1 MEPPSNETR
10 TLSDKTGNHRRPR
23 RRPQADHAPDVP
35 LKPTSGSPRTA
46 VIVIT
51 ALSLLL
57 CLFAAIRMMPS
68 AIAQATTAT
77 TPVSGPAAEG
87 VANPG
92 NDLNVALW
100 SLGIV
105 FVLTLLNGAFSMAE
119 TALVTV
125 RPSRVEQLVEEG
137 RRGAVAVKRLINNP
151 PRFIA
156 TTQVGITLLGFASA
170 AAAATRLAPTLVPIL
185 DSAFPGNLRV
195 LETIA
200 IVLVTVLVSLFT
212 MILGE
217 IAPKSL
223 AAQAPDV
230 WAMRLAPFVSVFSV
244 LFQPLTSV
252 VVGISNILVSPFG
265 AKAQFQTPM
274 ITREEFEKI
283 LEGSEK
289 HGEIDDEEADII
301 RNVFDLSETTVR
313 SVMTPRLD
321 MTAVSVDASLEK
333 TLDTI
338 LTSGHSRVPVYEGT
352 IDTIVGIVHAKDL
365 LPLLQ
370 QERHEVDL
378 REFMREAYFVPETK
392 RVSDLLAEFRRSN
405 QQLAVVQDEYTGTE
419 GIVSL
424 EDLIEEIVGDIRDEY
439 DVDEPEVQVLSATES
454 IIDGRMSIDDVND
467 RLGIELPHEDV
478 NTIGGLVF
486 SLLGQEPV
494 SGDRVHSDGV
504 DFVVEAMDGQ
514 RVSSVRAIQV
524 GGGNA
529 ETPSGDELT
538 RTATTAARD

>member
-1 MEPPSNETR
+1 MTI
-10 TLSDKTGNHRRPR
+10 TT
-23 RRPQADHAPDVP
+23 
-35 LKPTSGSPRTA
+35 
-46 VIVIT
+46 IV
-51 ALSLLL
+51 LLVG
-57 CLFAAIRMMPS
+57 LFFGLEVLPS
-68 AIAQATTAT
+68 AVAQDTISTGVA
-77 TPVSGPAAEG
+77 PQSAAE
-87 VANPG
+87 
-92 NDLNVALW
+92 DLADLASNRVVALW

-105 FVLTLLNGAFSMAE
+105 FLLTLLNGAFSMAE

-125 RPSRVEQLVEEG
+125 RPSRVDQLVEEG
-137 RRGAVAVKRLINNP
+137 RRGALAVRRLIDNP

-170 AAAATRLAPTLVPIL
+170 AAAATRLAPPLIPALDRVFPSRNATL
-185 DSAFPGNLRV
+185 A
-195 LETIA
+195 ETIA
-200 IVLVTVLVSLFT
+200 VVIVTVIIALFT
-212 MILGE
+212 MVLGE

-230 WAMRLAPFVSVFSV
+230 WAMRLAPFVSVFGV
-244 LFQPLTSV
+244 IFRPLTSIV
-252 VVGISNILVSPFG
+252 VALSNLLVSPFG

-283 LEGSEK
+283 IEGSEK

-321 MTAVSVDASLEK
+321 MTAVSVDATLEK
-333 TLDTI
+333 TLETI
-338 LTSGHSRVPVYEGT
+338 LASGHSRVPVYDGT
-352 IDTIVGIVHAKDL
+352 IDTIVGIIHAKDL

-378 REFMREAYFVPETK
+378 RDFMREAYYVPETK
-392 RVSDLLAEFRRSN
+392 RVSDLLAEFRHSN

-439 DVDEPEVQVLSATES
+439 DVDEPEVQVLSETES

-467 RLGIELPHEDV
+467 RLGIELPHDDV

-494 SGDRVHSDGV
+494 SGDRVHSEGI

-524 GGGNA
+524 SPG
-529 ETPSGDELT
+529 ESVTT
-538 RTATTAARD
+538 RDDSARTTTAA

>member
-1 MEPPSNETR
+1 LEPPSNETR
-10 TLSDKTGNHRRPR
+10 ISSDTAVTPR
-23 RRPQADHAPDVP
+23 RLRRRRSKTLYSSALP
-35 LKPTSGSPRTA
+35 LKPTSGSSRTVLMVA
-46 VIVIT
+46 TI
-51 ALSLLL
+51 L
-57 CLFAAIRMMPS
+57 CLTLGLFAALHFMPS
-68 AIAQATTAT
+68 AIAQETLAPGTAKSAVST
-77 TPVSGPAAEG
+77 TPADPAAERM
-87 VANPG
+87 
-92 NDLNVALW
+92 VALW
-100 SLGIV
+100 SLGVV
-105 FVLTLLNGAFSMAE
+105 FLLTLLNGAFSMAE

-125 RPSRVEQLVEEG
+125 RPSRVEQLVGEG
-137 RRGAVAVKRLINNP
+137 RRGALAVQRLVNNP

-170 AAAATRLAPTLVPIL
+170 AAAATRLSPPLIPPL
-185 DSAFPGNLRV
+185 DFIFPGDHQIA
-195 LETIA
+195 ETLA
-200 IVLVTVLVSLFT
+200 IVIVTVLIALFT

-223 AAQAPDV
+223 AAQAPDI
-230 WAMRLAPFVSVFSV
+230 WAMRLAPFVSVSGV
-244 LFQPLTSV
+244 LFRPLTSV
-252 VVGISNILVSPFG
+252 VVAISNLLVSPFG

-283 LEGSEK
+283 IEGSEK

-321 MTAVSVDASLEK
+321 MTAVAVDSTLEK
-333 TLDTI
+333 TLETI
-338 LTSGHSRVPVYEGT
+338 LASGHSRVPVYEGT

-370 QERHEVDL
+370 QERREVDL
-378 REFMREAYFVPETK
+378 RDFMREAYFVPETK
-392 RVSDLLAEFRRSN
+392 RVSDLLAEFRKSN

-439 DVDEPEVQVLSATES
+439 DVDEPEVQVLSETES

-494 SGDRVHSDGV
+494 SGDRVRSEGI

-524 GGGNA
+524 GDSDS
-529 ETPSGDELT
+529 ETAVREEST
-538 RTATTAARD
+538 RTTTVTG

>member
-1 MEPPSNETR
+1 
-10 TLSDKTGNHRRPR
+10 
-23 RRPQADHAPDVP
+23 
-35 LKPTSGSPRTA
+35 
-46 VIVIT
+46 
-51 ALSLLL
+51 
-57 CLFAAIRMMPS
+57 MPS
-68 AIAQATTAT
+68 AIAQETMAQGVGNRALVSDLADPATNR
-77 TPVSGPAAEG
+77 V
-87 VANPG
+87 
-92 NDLNVALW
+92 VALW

-105 FVLTLLNGAFSMAE
+105 FLLTLLNGAFSMAE

-137 RRGAVAVKRLINNP
+137 RRGAVAVRNLINNP

-170 AAAATRLAPTLVPIL
+170 AAAATRLAPPLIPALNSV
-185 DSAFPGNLRV
+185 FPSKDATIA
-195 LETIA
+195 ETIA
-200 IVLVTVLVSLFT
+200 IVLVTVLIALFT

-223 AAQAPDV
+223 AAQAPDI
-230 WAMRLAPFVSVFSV
+230 WAMRLAPFVSVFAV
-244 LFQPLTSV
+244 LFRPLTSV

-283 LEGSEK
+283 IEGSEK

-321 MTAVSVDASLEK
+321 MTAVAVDANLEK
-333 TLDTI
+333 TLETI
-338 LTSGHSRVPVYEGT
+338 LASGHSRVPVYEGT
-352 IDTIVGIVHAKDL
+352 IDTIVGIIHAKDL

-370 QERHEVDL
+370 QERHEVNL
-378 REFMREAYFVPETK
+378 RDFMREAYFVPETK
-392 RVSDLLAEFRRSN
+392 RVSELLAEFRRSN

-439 DVDEPEVQVLSATES
+439 DVDEPEVQVLSETES

-467 RLGIELPHEDV
+467 RLGIELPRDDV

-486 SLLGQEPV
+486 ALLGQEPV
-494 SGDRVHSDGV
+494 RGDRVRSEGI

-524 GGGNA
+524 AAGDSD
-529 ETPSGDELT
+529 ESGREDAV
-538 RTATTAARD
+538 RSGSGVG

>member
-1 MEPPSNETR
+1 MEPPSHETR
-10 TLSDKTGNHRRPR
+10 TSSDTAGDNRRLR
-23 RRPQADHAPDVP
+23 RRRSQPTPEPAAPQT
-35 LKPTSGSPRTA
+35 PTSGSRRT
-46 VIVIT
+46 IYLSIT
-51 ALSLLL
+51 AL
-57 CLFAAIRMMPS
+57 CLAVVLFSALRLMPS
-68 AIAQATTAT
+68 AVAQATFSPSAVTKAAAPEAD
-77 TPVSGPAAEG
+77 PVNNL
-87 VANPG
+87 VI
-92 NDLNVALW
+92 ALW
-100 SLGIV
+100 SVGIV
-105 FVLTLLNGAFSMAE
+105 FFLTLLNGAFSMAE

-125 RPSRVEQLVEEG
+125 RPSRVDQLVEEG
-137 RRGAVAVKRLINNP
+137 RRGAIAVRRLIDNP

-170 AAAATRLAPTLVPIL
+170 AAAATRLSSLLVPAL
-185 DSAFPGNLRV
+185 DNVFPGDHQIA
-195 LETIA
+195 ETLA
-200 IVLVTVLVSLFT
+200 IVIVTILVALLT
-212 MILGE
+212 MVLGE

-230 WAMRLAPFVSVFSV
+230 WAMRLAPFVTVFGV
-244 LFQPLTSV
+244 LFRPLTSL
-252 VVGISNILVSPFG
+252 VVGISTVLVRPFG
-265 AKAQFQTPM
+265 ARAQFQTPM

-283 LEGSEK
+283 IEGSEK

-321 MTAVSVDASLEK
+321 MTVVAVDATLEK
-333 TLDTI
+333 TLETI
-338 LTSGHSRVPVYEGT
+338 LASGHSRVPVYEGT
-352 IDTIVGIVHAKDL
+352 IDTIVGIIHAKDL

-370 QERHEVDL
+370 QERHEVNL
-378 REFMREAYFVPETK
+378 RDFMREAYYVPETK
-392 RVSDLLAEFRRSN
+392 RVSELLKEFRRSN

-439 DVDEPEVQVLSATES
+439 DVDEPKVQVLSPTES

-467 RLGIELPHEDV
+467 RLGIELPREDV

-494 SGDRVHSDGV
+494 SGDRVRAEGI

-514 RVSSVRAIQV
+514 RVSSVRAIQIA
-524 GGGNA
+524 N
-529 ETPSGDELT
+529 GDSDSTDRDALT
-538 RTATTAARD
+538 RTTSSAVG